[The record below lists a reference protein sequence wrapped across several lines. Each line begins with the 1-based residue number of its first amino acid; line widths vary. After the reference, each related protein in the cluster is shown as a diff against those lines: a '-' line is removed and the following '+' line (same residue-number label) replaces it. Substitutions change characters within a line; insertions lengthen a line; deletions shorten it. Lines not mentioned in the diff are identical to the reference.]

1 MSITDY
7 LPRIGLLEKPVRK
20 PKRRAVDEVELL
32 RLKKTWADLLIKT
45 QRVQL
50 NDADR
55 KIADAIE
62 RRDIAEKALAQAEAV
77 IRLRDQTI
85 AQLERRLDI
94 ACRANAAADLTQEL
108 DTSSH
113 RDNYATGVL
122 TLQQAH
128 CIGPVTDPVRI
139 H

>member
-1 MSITDY
+1 MSIADY
-7 LPRIGLLEKPVRK
+7 LPRIGLFDRTAPRH
-20 PKRRAVDEVELL
+20 RAIDEVGRL
-32 RLKKTWADLLIKT
+32 RHQLAGAEIYMAG
-45 QRVQL
+45 QRIQIE
-50 NDADR
+50 DAEQERD
-55 KIADAIE
+55 DAIE

-108 DTSSH
+108 DTSSL
-113 RDNYATGVL
+113 RDNYAAGVL

-128 CIGPVTDPVRI
+128 CIGPVTDPGRTQ
-139 H
+139 